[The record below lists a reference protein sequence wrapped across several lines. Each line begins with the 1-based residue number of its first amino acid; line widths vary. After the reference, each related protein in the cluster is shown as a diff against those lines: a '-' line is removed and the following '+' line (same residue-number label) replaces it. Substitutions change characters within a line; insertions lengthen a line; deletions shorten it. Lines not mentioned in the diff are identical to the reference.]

1 MRKEDQNNFC
11 IFTTALDYIEHN
23 LCSEFTQEDIAAVC
37 YCSLSALQKLWRY
50 ATHTSLK
57 EYISKRR
64 LTNAGIDLLN
74 TDMTVMDIAMKY
86 QYNSHEVFTRA
97 FTKQWGV
104 APSVFKKEWNKSCGL
119 FPKLNRDYLKGAY
132 YMGNKK
138 FDVTELFDY
147 LNERTGTYVL
157 CFDIVGLMRIN
168 DEISREAGDKVI
180 LESLKR
186 INAAAVEDM
195 PVLRIGGDEFVMVT
209 GLDDVEKVTKI
220 AKAVMAKNG
229 GETAYK
235 GGTVPVSIRSG
246 AVMIRKPLKY
256 SMLCHDFDEVISFAR
271 NDGEV
276 HFAKAE
282 QK

>member
-74 TDMTVMDIAMKY
+74 TDMTVIDIAMKY

-186 INAAAVEDM
+186 INAAA
-195 PVLRIGGDEFVMVT
+195 G
-209 GLDDVEKVTKI
+209 
-220 AKAVMAKNG
+220 
-229 GETAYK
+229 
-235 GGTVPVSIRSG
+235 
-246 AVMIRKPLKY
+246 
-256 SMLCHDFDEVISFAR
+256 
-271 NDGEV
+271 
-276 HFAKAE
+276 
-282 QK
+282 

>member
-1 MRKEDQNNFC
+1 M
-11 IFTTALDYIEHN
+11 
-23 LCSEFTQEDIAAVC
+23 C

-132 YMGNKK
+132 YMGN
-138 FDVTELFDY
+138 
-147 LNERTGTYVL
+147 
-157 CFDIVGLMRIN
+157 
-168 DEISREAGDKVI
+168 
-180 LESLKR
+180 
-186 INAAAVEDM
+186 
-195 PVLRIGGDEFVMVT
+195 
-209 GLDDVEKVTKI
+209 
-220 AKAVMAKNG
+220 
-229 GETAYK
+229 
-235 GGTVPVSIRSG
+235 
-246 AVMIRKPLKY
+246 
-256 SMLCHDFDEVISFAR
+256 
-271 NDGEV
+271 
-276 HFAKAE
+276 
-282 QK
+282 

>member
-74 TDMTVMDIAMKY
+74 TDMTVIDIAMKY

-186 INAAAVEDM
+186 INAAAGEDM

-220 AKAVMAKNG
+220 AKAVMEKNG
-229 GETAYK
+229 VETAYK
-235 GGTVPVSIRSG
+235 GRHSAGIHKVGSG
-246 AVMIRKPLKY
+246 DDKKAAEI
-256 SMLCHDFDEVISFAR
+256 FDALS
-271 NDGEV
+271 
-276 HFAKAE
+276 
-282 QK
+282 

>member
-74 TDMTVMDIAMKY
+74 TDMTVIDIAMKY

-104 APSVFKKEWNKSCGL
+104 AP
-119 FPKLNRDYLKGAY
+119 
-132 YMGNKK
+132 
-138 FDVTELFDY
+138 
-147 LNERTGTYVL
+147 
-157 CFDIVGLMRIN
+157 
-168 DEISREAGDKVI
+168 
-180 LESLKR
+180 
-186 INAAAVEDM
+186 
-195 PVLRIGGDEFVMVT
+195 
-209 GLDDVEKVTKI
+209 
-220 AKAVMAKNG
+220 
-229 GETAYK
+229 
-235 GGTVPVSIRSG
+235 
-246 AVMIRKPLKY
+246 
-256 SMLCHDFDEVISFAR
+256 
-271 NDGEV
+271 
-276 HFAKAE
+276 
-282 QK
+282 